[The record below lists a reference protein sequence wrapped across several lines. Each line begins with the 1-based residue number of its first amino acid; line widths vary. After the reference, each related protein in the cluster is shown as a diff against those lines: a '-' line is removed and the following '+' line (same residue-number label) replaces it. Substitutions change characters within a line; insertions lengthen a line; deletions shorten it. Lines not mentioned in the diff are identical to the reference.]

1 MAASWLSM
9 MQHQAACDPLAGCLV
24 GLQQGTD
31 EVELLLMRSSSPD
44 VDQTGRLML
53 DSTRLFCSGVRGDG
67 ALRGRD
73 LCDLL
78 PPPKDSS
85 QGAADC
91 ISLATWQ
98 AAAQQLQ
105 QQVPQL
111 LGTKQQVARTMH
123 FKQQLISYRAALRV
137 KIAAANAAANAD
149 NAAGLGQRVGI
160 RAESAGDPRLIGELK
175 SYRRLFRS
183 MKEFL
188 QASGVLQ
195 EQEMVTRPG
204 TSTAVLLLRQPP
216 SLQQQQQQQ
225 QQQ

>member
-44 VDQTGRLML
+44 VDQT
-53 DSTRLFCSGVRGDG
+53 GVRGDG